1 MKILTIVGARP
12 QFVKAGT
19 LSRFINQ
26 HCIDIIEE
34 VVIHTGQHY
43 DNNMSSIFFEEMDLN
58 KPKYF
63 LGIGGYNH
71 GAMTGRM
78 IEKIEEIA
86 LLEKPDWILVYG
98 DTNSTLAGAIV
109 ASKIHIPLAHVE
121 AGLRSF
127 NNNMPEEIN
136 RIITDRVSNLLF
148 CPTDMAIRNLNA
160 EGFDN
165 FNDKKIINTGDIMY
179 EGALYYSNK
188 SKKPSFISGDESFI
202 LATIHRAET
211 TNDLTKLR
219 NVIESLNIINNFKRV
234 ILPIHPRTRKIIK
247 NENIL
252 VNFDLVDPVGYL
264 EMIWLISSSKMIIT
278 DSGGLQKEAY
288 FFKKFCLTL
297 RDETE
302 WVELVESGNNILVG
316 TNKNSILEAFN
327 KKPVFQKNNKM
338 IYGKGDTSKKI
349 IKALQNF
356 PSDI

>member
-1 MKILTIVGARP
+1 M
-12 QFVKAGT
+12 
-19 LSRFINQ
+19 
-26 HCIDIIEE
+26 
-34 VVIHTGQHY
+34 
-43 DNNMSSIFFEEMDLN
+43 
-58 KPKYF
+58 
-63 LGIGGYNH
+63 
-71 GAMTGRM
+71 
-78 IEKIEEIA
+78 
-86 LLEKPDWILVYG
+86 
-98 DTNSTLAGAIV
+98 
-109 ASKIHIPLAHVE
+109 
-121 AGLRSF
+121 
-127 NNNMPEEIN
+127 
-136 RIITDRVSNLLF
+136 
-148 CPTDMAIRNLNA
+148 
-160 EGFDN
+160 
-165 FNDKKIINTGDIMY
+165 
-179 EGALYYSNK
+179 
-188 SKKPSFISGDESFI
+188 
-202 LATIHRAET
+202 
-211 TNDLTKLR
+211 
-219 NVIESLNIINNFKRV
+219 IESLNIINNFKRV